1 MLEELKR
8 EVWEANLELFRQG
21 LVILTWGNVSGIH
34 REKGLVV
41 IKPSGVPYDA
51 LSWEHM
57 VVVDLENG
65 KVVEGELRPSSD
77 TPTHLELYR
86 HFERIG
92 GVAHTHSSWACVW
105 AQAQRDIPCLGTT
118 QADTFYGP
126 IPCTRLLTREEIEED
141 YERATGLVIV
151 ERFQGL
157 DYEAIPGVLVA
168 GHGPFTW
175 GKDPMEAVHTSIIL
189 EEVAKTTYFSLLLSP
204 HLSEIPQ
211 ALRDK
216 HYLRKHGP
224 QAYYGQERKP

>member
-1 MLEELKR
+1 MLEELKQK
-8 EVWEANLELFRQG
+8 VWEANLALYRQG
-21 LVILTWGNVSGIH
+21 LVILTWGNVSGID
-34 REKGLVV
+34 RERGLVV
-41 IKPSGVPYDA
+41 IKPSGVPYDV

-57 VVVDLENG
+57 VVVDLDG
-65 KVVEGELRPSSD
+65 KVVEGTLNPSSD

-105 AQAQRDIPCLGTT
+105 AQAGYDIPCLGTT

-126 IPCTRLLTREEIEED
+126 VPCTRFLTREEIEGN

-151 ERFQGL
+151 EHFHNL

-175 GKDPMEAVHTSIIL
+175 GKDPEAAVHVSVVL
-189 EEVAKTTYFSLLLSP
+189 EEVAKTTYFSLLLRP
-204 HLSEIPQ
+204 DLSGIPQ
-211 ALRDK
+211 ALLEK

-224 QAYYGQERKP
+224 GAYYGQRGKP

>member
-1 MLEELKR
+1 MLEELKK
-8 EVWEANLELFRQG
+8 EVWKANVELFRQG
-21 LVILTWGNVSGIH
+21 LVILTWGNVSGID
-34 REKGLVV
+34 RERGLVV
-41 IKPSGVPYDA
+41 IKPSGVPYDS

-57 VVVDLENG
+57 VVVDLEG
-65 KVVEGELRPSSD
+65 KVVEGKLNPSSD

-105 AQAQRDIPCLGTT
+105 AQAQCDIPCLGTT
-118 QADTFYGP
+118 QADTFCGP
-126 IPCTRLLTREEIEED
+126 VPCTRLLTREEVEGG

-151 ERFQGL
+151 ERFKNL

-175 GKDPMEAVHTSIIL
+175 GKDPMEAVHVSVVL
-189 EEVAKTTYFSLLLSP
+189 EEVAKTTYFSLLFRPNL
-204 HLSEIPQ
+204 LGIPQ
-211 ALRDK
+211 ALLEK

-224 QAYYGQERKP
+224 GAYYGQREKL